1 MQPAIEFIPLRAALC
16 TEMPTTL
23 DVLIRLTP
31 PAPQDIP
38 QRPAINLSLVL
49 DRSGS
54 MAERNKITFT
64 KQAAIHAV
72 NQLLPSDR
80 VSVVTFESHVNTP
93 VSSQLV
99 RSRRYILQ
107 QIQQIQVGGGTALHA
122 GWLEGGVQV
131 SQHLQPASLNRV
143 ILLSDG
149 IANVGETNPDVIA
162 TDVHGLAQRGVS
174 TTTMGVGDDYNES
187 LLEAIAVS
195 GDGNY
200 YYIERPDQLPDIFAM
215 ELQGLMATQGKN
227 VSLNFTLPPQVQLLD
242 VFNDFATLSNGDYQ
256 LPNLVAG
263 SPFTL
268 ALRLKIPPQ
277 TLPSILTLHLA
288 WDDVETS
295 QRQHINQSLSLPW
308 VNRQSL
314 NEFPF
319 NPEVQQEVAA
329 LLASRAKK
337 EAAEQARQG
346 QYDLAEQTIAKG
358 MEAIQSAP
366 ASPAM
371 SQESNSLQSLNTNL
385 KRREYEQFMK
395 RGHFESH
402 SRSRGWG
409 QSRYGEYQEE
419 RQKKVPS
426 PSPVPPSGQ
435 EAKPWQQVGNRIKV
449 VKGDITQMAVDV
461 IVNATNPLM
470 TGTYGVD
477 GAIHRAAGP
486 ELRQACNALVTC
498 DVGEAKITPAFNL
511 PAQYV
516 IHTVGPGWQE
526 GRAKEEEQLTNCYR
540 NALKLVLEKGLKTVS
555 FPSIATGA
563 LGCPPDWA
571 ASIALRTIS
580 AVLQQQP
587 SIEQAIIVCWDD
599 RNYQCYQAL
608 L

>member
-1 MQPAIEFIPLRAALC
+1 
-16 TEMPTTL
+16 
-23 DVLIRLTP
+23 
-31 PAPQDIP
+31 
-38 QRPAINLSLVL
+38 
-49 DRSGS
+49 
-54 MAERNKITFT
+54 
-64 KQAAIHAV
+64 
-72 NQLLPSDR
+72 
-80 VSVVTFESHVNTP
+80 
-93 VSSQLV
+93 
-99 RSRRYILQ
+99 
-107 QIQQIQVGGGTALHA
+107 
-122 GWLEGGVQV
+122 
-131 SQHLQPASLNRV
+131 
-143 ILLSDG
+143 
-149 IANVGETNPDVIA
+149 
-162 TDVHGLAQRGVS
+162 
-174 TTTMGVGDDYNES
+174 
-187 LLEAIAVS
+187 
-195 GDGNY
+195 
-200 YYIERPDQLPDIFAM
+200 M

-227 VSLNFTLPPQVQLLD
+227 VSLSFTLPHPVQLLD
-242 VFNDFATLSNGDYQ
+242 VFNDFATLANGNYQ

-288 WDDVETS
+288 WDDVETG
-295 QRQHINQSLSLPW
+295 QRQQIDQSLSLPW

-314 NEFPF
+314 SEFPF
-319 NPEVQQEVAA
+319 NLEVQQEVAA
-329 LLASRAKK
+329 LIASRAKK

-409 QSRYGEYQEE
+409 QSRYGEYQEQ

-435 EAKPWQQVGNRIKV
+435 GKKPWQQVGNRIKV
-449 VKGDITQMAVDV
+449 VKGDITQMTVDA

-540 NALKLVLEKGLKTVS
+540 NSLKLVLEKGLKTVS

-599 RNYQCYQAL
+599 RNYQCYRKFWV
-608 L
+608 

>member
-1 MQPAIEFIPLRAALC
+1 MQPAIEFIPLRGALC

-93 VSSQLV
+93 VRSQLV
-99 RSRRYILQ
+99 RGRRYILQ

-187 LLEAIAVS
+187 LLEAIAAS

-200 YYIERPDQLPDIFAM
+200 YYIESPDQLPDLFAM

-242 VFNDFATLSNGDYQ
+242 VFNDFATLEGGDYQ

-268 ALRLKIPPQ
+268 ALRLKIPTQ
-277 TLPSILTLHLA
+277 TLPSVLTLHLT
-288 WDDVETS
+288 WDDVETG
-295 QRQHINQSLSLPW
+295 QRQQINSSLTLPW

-346 QYDLAEQTIAKG
+346 RYDLAEQTIAKG
-358 MEAIQSAP
+358 MEFIEAAP
-366 ASPAM
+366 ASSAM
-371 SQESNSLQSLNTNL
+371 AQESNALQSLSTNL

-402 SRSRGWG
+402 SRSRAWG
-409 QSRYGEYQEE
+409 QSQYEDYQQE
-419 RQKKVPS
+419 RQKRVGI
-426 PSPVPPSGQ
+426 SGQ
-435 EAKPWQQVGNRIKV
+435 GAKPWQQLSGRIKV
-449 VKGDITQMAVDV
+449 MKGDITQIPVDA

-470 TGTYGVD
+470 TGTFGVD

-516 IHTVGPGWQE
+516 IHTVGPGWQN
-526 GRAKEEEQLTNCYR
+526 GRAQEEERLTNCYR
-540 NALKLVLEKGLKTVS
+540 NSLKLVLEKGLKTVS

-563 LGCPPDWA
+563 LGCPSDWA

-587 SIEQAIIVCWDD
+587 SIVQVIIVCWDD
-599 RNYQCYQAL
+599 RNYKCYQAL